1 MGKGQV
7 LFISVEGN
15 DAALAEGLK
24 AFQAGI
30 ALISGERTS
39 PIEIAAPAVASAP
52 ELPENKQAEVTEI
65 ASAISNRNIARAV
78 SKVRRA
84 TDTSAKSAGKARRID
99 PRVESGPLACDQDGC
114 DRSFKSAIALG
125 IHRRQ
130 IHGIASAGY
139 IKKADRP
146 AASQPD
152 RETLLPCGVNGCLH
166 NFRSHSF
173 RERHWE
179 TKHPDKLRG

>member
-39 PIEIAAPAVASAP
+39 PIEIAAPAAVAIAP

-65 ASAISNRNIARAV
+65 AAAISNRTIARAV

-84 TDTSAKSAGKARRID
+84 TDPVPAKSAAGEVKRLD
-99 PRVESGPLACDQDGC
+99 PRVESGPLACDQAGC
-114 DRSFKSAIALG
+114 GRSFRNNAGLG
-125 IHRRQ
+125 IHRLK
-130 IHGIASAGY
+130 IHGIGSAV
-139 IKKADRP
+139 KKTSRA

-152 RETLLPCGVNGCLH
+152 RETLPCGVNGCLQ
-166 NFRSHSF
+166 FFKSHGF
-173 RERHWE
+173 RERHWA